1 MLNIKSALIEA
12 ISELKEEGWATITAS
27 KTSEHPAH
35 GHSSEHFCSH
45 IFRVS
50 LLHFAFF
57 LFIDDQVVRFV
68 GCLWRLCILWTFH
81 GACSL
86 SIVFIAVSA
95 LRSWWWWCCCLSKD
109 AIPRTW
115 YQLRFVR
122 IQLPLCHDPRLF
134 TLSTPLQTVPSNFRT
149 TKKNCQARRTLYLHK
164 CKNGGL
170 NYSSMW

>member
-1 MLNIKSALIEA
+1 MSYNHCLENIRASCTWAQLRAL
-12 ISELKEEGWATITAS
+12 
-27 KTSEHPAH
+27 
-35 GHSSEHFCSH
+35 FSH

-57 LFIDDQVVRFV
+57 LFIDDQIVPFV
-68 GCLWRLCILWTFH
+68 GCLWLLWILWTFH

-86 SIVFIAVSA
+86 SFVFIAVSA
-95 LRSWWWWCCCLSKD
+95 WGSWWWWCCCLSKD

-122 IQLPLCHDPRLF
+122 IQLPLCHDPCLF

-149 TKKNCQARRTLYLHK
+149 TKKNSQARRTLYLQK

-170 NYSSMW
+170 NSRLDVIEIDGKYYE